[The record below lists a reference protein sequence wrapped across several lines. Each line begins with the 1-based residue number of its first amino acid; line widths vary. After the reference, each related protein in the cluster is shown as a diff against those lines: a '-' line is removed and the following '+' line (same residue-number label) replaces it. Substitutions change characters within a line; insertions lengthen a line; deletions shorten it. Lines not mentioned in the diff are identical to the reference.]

1 MNPSRYSLKLYLKY
15 FFYWFAF
22 HFTVY
27 LEVGPDTGS
36 YITLTFSFGTG
47 TTISRYW
54 EIHVTQHECTS
65 QMRPFDSGCLQYH
78 VGSAGRF
85 QSFNFAQTT
94 SSLYGHL
101 HSQKWVSEYCVCTER
116 SWFTYLSKI
125 HPTIQNC
132 TIWIYRTCKAKCI
145 NEGQRWAGLSLGLA
159 RVLAGIYVF

>member
-1 MNPSRYSLKLYLKY
+1 MDPYRYSLKLYLKY
-15 FFYWFAF
+15 FPFFYWFAF

-65 QMRPFDSGCLQYH
+65 QARPFDAGCLQYH

-101 HSQKWVSEYCVCTER
+101 HSQKWVSEMYREVLN
-116 SWFTYLSKI
+116 SSHTYQKFNPLFKTALFEFI
-125 HPTIQNC
+125 
-132 TIWIYRTCKAKCI
+132 
-145 NEGQRWAGLSLGLA
+145 GLA
-159 RVLAGIYVF
+159 KQNALMGDKDGLDWA

>member
-1 MNPSRYSLKLYLKY
+1 MDPSRYSLKLYLKY
-15 FFYWFAF
+15 FSFFYWFAF

-65 QMRPFDSGCLQYH
+65 QMRPFDAGCLQYH

-116 SWFTYLSKI
+116 SWIVHIPTYQKFNPLFKTALFEFI
-125 HPTIQNC
+125 GLTKQNALMED
-132 TIWIYRTCKAKCI
+132 K
-145 NEGQRWAGLSLGLA
+145 EGLDWA
-159 RVLAGIYVF
+159 